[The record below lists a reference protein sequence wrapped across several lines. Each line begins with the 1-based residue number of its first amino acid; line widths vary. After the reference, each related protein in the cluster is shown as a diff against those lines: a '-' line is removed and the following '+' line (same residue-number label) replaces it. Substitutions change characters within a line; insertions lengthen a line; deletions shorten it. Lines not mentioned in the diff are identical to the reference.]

1 MKKLILS
8 TTFLI
13 AGTFGILAQGLVDFS
28 NAPWEAWGDPGT
40 APDRLIYLGPSVA
53 GGTAIADAAYT
64 AALLENRGGTW
75 TQLGDKIPFFGV
87 GLEGIVASDGIQR
100 VVSVPAGT
108 ATTLRIAIFEPSG
121 LEMVLGPGNTAGADT
136 FSFTMGRSE
145 PPAPKDTLFVN
156 MRAFSVVPV
165 PEPSTV
171 ALGVLGL
178 GALLLF
184 RRRK

>member
-13 AGTFGILAQGLVDFS
+13 AGTFSILAQGLVDFS
-28 NAPWEAWGDPGT
+28 NAPWEAWPET
-40 APDRLIYLGPSVA
+40 TPPDRLIYLG
-53 GGTAIADAAYT
+53 TAPIADAAYT
-64 AALLENRGGTW
+64 AGLFENRGGNW
-75 TQLGDKIPFFGV
+75 VQLGDKLPFFGV
-87 GLEGIVASDGIQR
+87 GLEGIIAGDGIPR
-100 VVSVPAGT
+100 VLGVAALTPTQLQIRVYDPTGKELQLINGANTFSYTQAVSVP
-108 ATTLRIAIFEPSG
+108 PS
-121 LEMVLGPGNTAGADT
+121 PT
-136 FSFTMGRSE
+136 
-145 PPAPKDTLFVN
+145 DTLFVN
-156 MRAFSVVPV
+156 MRAFSVVV

>member
-13 AGTFGILAQGLVDFS
+13 AGTFSILAQGLVDFS
-28 NAPWEAWGDPGT
+28 NAPWEAWPE
-40 APDRLIYLGPSVA
+40 ASPPSRLILLGDTVA
-53 GGTAIADAAYT
+53 AGQPIPTDRYT
-64 AALLENRGGTW
+64 AGLFENRSGTW
-75 TQLGDKIPFFGV
+75 VQLGDKLPFFGA
-87 GLEGIVASDGIQR
+87 GLEGIIAGDGIPR
-100 VVSVPAGT
+100 VLGVAQSV
-108 ATTLRIAIFEPSG
+108 ATTLQIRVYDPAGVEMIVKDGSNTIPYTQGASVPPS
-121 LEMVLGPGNTAGADT
+121 PT
-136 FSFTMGRSE
+136 
-145 PPAPKDTLFVN
+145 DTLMVN
-156 MRAFSVVPV
+156 LRAFSVVPV

>member
-13 AGTFGILAQGLVDFS
+13 AGTFCVLAQGIVQFS
-28 NAPWEAWGDPGT
+28 NAPWEAWPEPT
-40 APDRLIYLGPSVA
+40 PPDRLIYIGDSTT
-53 GGTAIADAAYT
+53 GGALVPTDQYT
-64 AALLENRGGTW
+64 AALFENRGGSW
-75 TQLGDKIPFFGV
+75 VKLGPSAPFFGA
-87 GLEGIVASDGIQR
+87 GLEGIISYDGVDRILSVAAG
-100 VVSVPAGT
+100 VPAQLKIEVYDPTGQ
-108 ATTLRIAIFEPSG
+108 AMLLRSG
-121 LEMVLGPGNTAGADT
+121 SDT
-136 FSFTMGRSE
+136 FSFTMGTSQ
-145 PPAPKDTLFVN
+145 PPGPVDTLMVN

-165 PEPSTV
+165 PEPSTI

>member
-13 AGTFGILAQGLVDFS
+13 AGTFGVLAQGLMDLS
-28 NAPWEAWGDPGT
+28 NAPWEAWPDTTPV
-40 APDRLIYLGPSVA
+40 DRLVYVGSIAPGNAVADPAWTAALFQNVGGNWQQLGDAVAFFGPGLEGIFATDGVQRNVTASGAAGAKNVQIRIFNAAGVEQPPSVA
-53 GGTAIADAAYT
+53 GAN
-64 AALLENRGGTW
+64 E
-75 TQLGDKIPFFGV
+75 
-87 GLEGIVASDGIQR
+87 
-100 VVSVPAGT
+100 
-108 ATTLRIAIFEPSG
+108 
-121 LEMVLGPGNTAGADT
+121 
-136 FSFTMGRSE
+136 FSFVQGASI
-145 PPAPKDTLFVN
+145 PPSPTDTLLVN
-156 MRAFSVVPV
+156 MRAFAVV

>member
-13 AGTFGILAQGLVDFS
+13 AGTFSILAQGLVDFS
-28 NAPWEAWGDPGT
+28 NAPWEAWPE
-40 APDRLIYLGPSVA
+40 ASPPNRLIYLGATIATGQP
-53 GGTAIADAAYT
+53 IADAAYT
-64 AALLENRGGTW
+64 AGLFENRGGTW
-75 TQLGDKIPFFGV
+75 TQLGDRLPFFGA
-87 GLEGIVASDGIQR
+87 GLEGIIAGDGIPR
-100 VVSVPAGT
+100 VLGVAQSV
-108 ATTLRIAIFEPSG
+108 ATTLQIRVYDPTGKELNVIDGANTFAYTQGASVPPS
-121 LEMVLGPGNTAGADT
+121 PT
-136 FSFTMGRSE
+136 
-145 PPAPKDTLFVN
+145 DTLFVN
-156 MRAFSVVPV
+156 MRAFSVIV

>member
-13 AGTFGILAQGLVDFS
+13 AGALSVLAQGALVDFS
-28 NAPWEAWGDPGT
+28 NAPWEAWPET
-40 APDRLIYLGPSVA
+40 TPPNRLIYLGD
-53 GGTAIADAAYT
+53 TIASGAPISDAAYT
-64 AALLENRGGTW
+64 AGLFENVAGQW
-75 TQLGDKIPFFGV
+75 VQLGDKLPFFGV
-87 GLEGIVASDGIQR
+87 GLEGIIAGDGIPR
-100 VVSVPAGT
+100 VLGVNPLVATQLRISVYDPTGTELLLREGANTFTFTQAQSVP
-108 ATTLRIAIFEPSG
+108 PS
-121 LEMVLGPGNTAGADT
+121 PT
-136 FSFTMGRSE
+136 
-145 PPAPKDTLFVN
+145 DTLFVN
-156 MRAFSVVPV
+156 MRAFSVVV

>member
-13 AGTFGILAQGLVDFS
+13 AGTFSILAQGLVDMS
-28 NAPWEAWGDPGT
+28 NAPWEAWPET
-40 APDRLIYLGPSVA
+40 TPPDRLIYVDVV
-53 GGTAIADAAYT
+53 GGTLVSDASWT
-64 AALLENRGGTW
+64 AQLFENRGGNFVA
-75 TQLGDKIPFFGV
+75 LGNPVNFFGA
-87 GLEGIVASDGIQR
+87 GLEGIFANDGTARALSVGVGQTTQLQVRVFNGTGALLGQSLPFNHTVVASI
-100 VVSVPAGT
+100 P
-108 ATTLRIAIFEPSG
+108 PS
-121 LEMVLGPGNTAGADT
+121 P
-136 FSFTMGRSE
+136 S
-145 PPAPKDTLFVN
+145 DTLMVGL
-156 MRAFSVVPV
+156 RAFAI

>member
-13 AGTFGILAQGLVDFS
+13 AGTFSVLAQGVVDFS
-28 NAPWEAWGDPGT
+28 NAPWEAWPEAT
-40 APDRLIYLGPSVA
+40 PPDRLIYVDRV
-53 GGTAIADAAYT
+53 GGTPVSDATWT
-64 AALLENRGGTW
+64 AALFENRGGTW
-75 TQLGDKIPFFGV
+75 TKLGDSLAFFGT
-87 GLEGIVASDGIQR
+87 GLEGIIATDGVQRSLSVGLSAATQLKIAVYNGQGALLGESPAFAYTHAAS
-100 VVSVPAGT
+100 SP
-108 ATTLRIAIFEPSG
+108 PS
-121 LEMVLGPGNTAGADT
+121 PT
-136 FSFTMGRSE
+136 
-145 PPAPKDTLFVN
+145 DTLMVN
-156 MRAFSVVPV
+156 LRAFAV

>member
-13 AGTFGILAQGLVDFS
+13 AGTFSILAQGLVDFS
-28 NAPWEAWGDPGT
+28 NAPWEAWPE
-40 APDRLIYLGPSVA
+40 ASPPDRLIYLGPAVA
-53 GGTAIADAAYT
+53 GGTAINSDTYT
-64 AALLENRGGTW
+64 AALFENRGGNW
-75 TQLGDKIPFFGV
+75 VQLGDRLPFFGT
-87 GLEGIVASDGIQR
+87 GLEGIIAGDGVPRVLGVGQSVATQLRISVYDPTGTEMILADGNNIINYTQGA
-100 VVSVPAGT
+100 SVP
-108 ATTLRIAIFEPSG
+108 PS
-121 LEMVLGPGNTAGADT
+121 PT
-136 FSFTMGRSE
+136 
-145 PPAPKDTLFVN
+145 DTLMVN
-156 MRAFSVVPV
+156 LRAFSVVPI